1 MQIKNIYLNLT
12 SYFVFCIEHSKII
25 KMRYFKSI
33 LIFLILNSFISFPIV
48 GETVIDDT
56 PKSLSFDSQ
65 FDLEKIQRS
74 SANVNIKAVL
84 VICDHYITP
93 ENNRIAQSLRVD
105 LGTVNQLLDILEKRK
120 IATVEKILLQGTKA
134 TMANILQTMKSLQ
147 SGPNDVILYYFS
159 GHGLMEKGKTYMLT
173 ADEKYLG
180 RAEVEGIIKSK
191 SARLKMLITDACSN
205 DVDGLT
211 ASRSIT
217 KPNQQIEAGLFDE
230 TYRDL
235 FHGYQGMMHLSAS
248 TEGELAWSNNQFGG
262 FFTYHFFKEGLV
274 KKPINDWTQIF
285 ANARDKTSQ
294 MFMRMPAEQRS
305 ELAKQG
311 VTNQTAKAFSM
322 PTSRKTTNN
331 NTSSNNQGN
340 NNPPI
345 QNQAPPAGQINI
357 YNYTGNNVNFAT
369 DYNLPNKTWTPSN
382 VQQMALYAS
391 RYTTIPFAL
400 ATVSYN
406 YQGQDYYFEL
416 ENGDFFFAYDEN
428 RILQLFYKDADINE
442 TNFNSVSI
450 TDFNTLFLGHWA
462 WEDGKTGTTMLTS
475 FDENYFVDTNPEDDS
490 ADGGTWFTRKEA
502 IDGDDYNFVTFVY
515 DADGIQ
521 LMLDYSIMYDLE
533 YPDQVQ
539 LIFIAAYADNEM
551 IPYEDAEEFLEP
563 SLMLYKISE

>member
-1 MQIKNIYLNLT
+1 
-12 SYFVFCIEHSKII
+12 
-25 KMRYFKSI
+25 MRYFKPF
-33 LIFLILNSFISFPIV
+33 LIFLILNSFISFSIF

-56 PKSLSFDSQ
+56 PKSLNFDSQ

-93 ENNRIAQSLRVD
+93 ENNHIAQSLRMD

-173 ADEKYLG
+173 ADEKNLG
-180 RAEVEGIIKSK
+180 RAEVEAIMKSK
-191 SARLKMLITDACSN
+191 NARLKMIITDACSN
-205 DVDGLT
+205 DIDGPT
-211 ASRSIT
+211 ASRSIS
-217 KPNQQIEAGLFDE
+217 KGNQQIDAGMFDE
-230 TYRDL
+230 TYKDL
-235 FHGYQGMMHLSAS
+235 FLGYQGMMNLSSS
-248 TEGELAWSNNQFGG
+248 TEGEFAWSNDQFGG

-274 KKPINDWTQIF
+274 KKPVNDWTKIF
-285 ANARDKTSQ
+285 ANAKDKTSQ
-294 MFMRMPAEQRS
+294 MFLRMSDEQRS
-305 ELAKQG
+305 QLAKLG
-311 VTNQTAKAFSM
+311 VNNQTAKAFSL
-322 PTSRKTTNN
+322 PTLQKTTSN
-331 NTSSNNQGN
+331 NTSSNNQAN

-345 QNQAPPAGQINI
+345 INQAPPAGKINI
-357 YNYTGNNVNFAT
+357 YNYTGTNVNFAT
-369 DYNLPNKTWTPSN
+369 DYNLPNKTWTQSN
-382 VQQMALYAS
+382 VQQMTLNASKYAS
-391 RYTTIPFAL
+391 IPFAF
-400 ATVSYN
+400 ATLSYN

-442 TNFNSVSI
+442 TNFNSVAI

-475 FDENYFVDTNPEDDS
+475 FDQNYFVDTNAEDDS
-490 ADGGTWFTRKEA
+490 ADGGTWFTRKDA

-515 DADGIQ
+515 DADGVQ
-521 LMLDYSIMYDLE
+521 LMLDYSIMYDQE

-539 LIFIAAYADNEM
+539 LIFMAAYANNEV
-551 IPYEDAEEFLEP
+551 IPYEDAEELLEP